1 MFFSL
6 FLFIAVFAGFGMDSR
21 FFAAFMSQVMGEYPA
36 CGLKYIIRKHMVAVG
51 RMLLV
56 LFCQQFS
63 QQLPILL
70 ISV

>member
-1 MFFSL
+1 
-6 FLFIAVFAGFGMDSR
+6 MDSR

-56 LFCQQFS
+56 LFCQ
-63 QQLPILL
+63 
-70 ISV
+70 